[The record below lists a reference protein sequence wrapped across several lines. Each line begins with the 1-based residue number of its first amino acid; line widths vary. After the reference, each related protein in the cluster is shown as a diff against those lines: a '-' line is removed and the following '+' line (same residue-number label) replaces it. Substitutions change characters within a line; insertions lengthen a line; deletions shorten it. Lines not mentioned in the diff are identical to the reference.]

1 MSAYNVLITK
11 KEAARV
17 NLSVIA
23 LALVAWKLL
32 NDSGTREQNT
42 QQQAH
47 ASDLPPKITLT
58 DFLNDDAK
66 TVIEGAEKLTSRSAN
81 AEEKM
86 SAILGL
92 MSNPTVMSFAESLF
106 GQKSGEGAATATE
119 TQTDADAPQ
128 GEQTFTND
136 EGYQFAKPSAASQEF
151 FRPIDNIADAEVK
164 SKLYWFYDNWYL

>member
-1 MSAYNVLITK
+1 M
-11 KEAARV
+11 

-32 NDSGTREQNT
+32 SDSGTRAQNT
-42 QQQAH
+42 QQQERAT
-47 ASDLPPKITLT
+47 PKISLT

-66 TVIEGAEKLTSRSAN
+66 TVIEGAEKLTSGSTN

-106 GQKSGEGAATATE
+106 GQKSGGQTTSAE
-119 TQTDADAPQ
+119 TQGEAAQ
-128 GEQTFTND
+128 GEQAFTND
-136 EGYQFAKPSAASQEF
+136 EGYEFAKPSAASQEF

>member
-32 NDSGTREQNT
+32 SDNGTREQNT
-42 QQQAH
+42 QQQAR
-47 ASDLPPKITLT
+47 AGSPKITLT

-66 TVIEGAEKLTSRSAN
+66 TVIEGAEKLTSGSAN

-86 SAILGL
+86 SAIIGL

-106 GQKSGEGAATATE
+106 GQKSGEQTDTE
-119 TQTDADAPQ
+119 TQGDAPQ
-128 GEQTFTND
+128 DKQAFTND
-136 EGYQFAKPSAASQEF
+136 EGYEFAKPSAASQEF

>member
-32 NDSGTREQNT
+32 SDSGTREQNT
-42 QQQAH
+42 QQQAR
-47 ASDLPPKITLT
+47 AGSPKITLT

-66 TVIEGAEKLTSRSAN
+66 TVIEGAEKLTSSNAN
-81 AEEKM
+81 TEEKM
-86 SAILGL
+86 SAIIGL

-106 GQKSGEGAATATE
+106 GQKNGGQTTEGGE
-119 TQTDADAPQ
+119 TQADAPQ
-128 GEQTFTND
+128 SEQAFTND
-136 EGYQFAKPSAASQEF
+136 EGYEFAKPSAASQEF